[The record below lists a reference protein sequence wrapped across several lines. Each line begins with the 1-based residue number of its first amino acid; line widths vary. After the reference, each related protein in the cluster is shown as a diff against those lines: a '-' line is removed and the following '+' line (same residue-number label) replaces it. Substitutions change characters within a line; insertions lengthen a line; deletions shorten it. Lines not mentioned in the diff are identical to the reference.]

1 MQKVYNIPMQ
11 NALLLKESLDNFYK
25 SYNLTERI
33 NSDPIEFPHRYKRP
47 QDIEVVGLIASSL
60 AYGKVTLFK
69 PVLERIFKI
78 MGESPSD
85 FLLQFDIKKNV
96 SLFTDIKYRMNKNED
111 ILCLIYLVSAVLK
124 EHGSLQRLFM
134 SFYNPMDD
142 DIGPA
147 LSGFVDYFLKI
158 DTSAVYGKDT
168 KPFGLLQFLPSPVKG
183 STCKRFNMFL
193 RWMVRSGDG
202 VDFGIWNHVPP
213 SKLIIPIDTHIAR
226 ISRNISLTNRK
237 SADWKMAKE
246 ITENLKIF
254 DPDDPVK
261 YDFAL
266 CHMGISGDCP
276 TAPSIEKCK
285 RCNLSEICIA
295 LEKEET
301 VKV

>member
-1 MQKVYNIPMQ
+1 MQKVYNTPMQ

-47 QDIEVVGLIASSL
+47 EDIEVVGLIAASL
-60 AYGKVTLFK
+60 AYGRVTLFK

-85 FLLQFDIKKNV
+85 FLLRFDIKKNAP
-96 SLFTDIKYRMNKNED
+96 LFSDIKYRMNKNED
-111 ILCLIYLVSAVLK
+111 ILCLIYLISAVLK
-124 EHGSLQRLFM
+124 EHGSLKRLFM

-158 DTSAVYGKDT
+158 DTSAVYGKDIR
-168 KPFGLLQFLPSPVKG
+168 PFGLLQFLPSPVNG

-202 VDFGIWNHVPP
+202 VDFGIWNEIAP
-213 SKLIIPIDTHIAR
+213 SKLIIPLDTHIAR
-226 ISRNISLTNRK
+226 ISRNIGLTERK

-246 ITENLKIF
+246 ITDNLKIF
-254 DPDDPVK
+254 DPYDPVK

-276 TAPSIEKCK
+276 TAPSIEKCGK
-285 RCNLSEICIA
+285 CNLSDICIA
-295 LEKEET
+295 LEKEAE
-301 VKV
+301 KV

>member
-1 MQKVYNIPMQ
+1 MQDR
-11 NALLLKESLDNFYK
+11 LLLKESLGRFYK

-60 AYGKVTLFK
+60 AYGKVSLFK
-69 PVLERIFKI
+69 PVLERIFKV

-85 FLLQFDIKKNV
+85 FLLHFDIKKNAP
-96 SLFTDIKYRMNKNED
+96 LFTDIKYRMNKNED

-124 EHGSLQRLFM
+124 EHDSLQRLFM

-142 DIGPA
+142 DICPA

-168 KPFGLLQFLPSPVKG
+168 RPFGLLQFLPSPVNG

-193 RWMVRSGDG
+193 RWMIRSGDG

-226 ISRNISLTNRK
+226 IGKNIGLTNRRN
-237 SADWKMAKE
+237 ADWKMAKE

-254 DPDDPVK
+254 DPNDPVK

-266 CHMGISGDCP
+266 CHMGISGECP

-285 RCNLSEICIA
+285 RCNLSDICIA
-295 LEKEET
+295 LEKEAE
-301 VKV
+301 KV

>member
-1 MQKVYNIPMQ
+1 
-11 NALLLKESLDNFYK
+11 
-25 SYNLTERI
+25 
-33 NSDPIEFPHRYKRP
+33 
-47 QDIEVVGLIASSL
+47 
-60 AYGKVTLFK
+60 
-69 PVLERIFKI
+69 
-78 MGESPSD
+78 
-85 FLLQFDIKKNV
+85 
-96 SLFTDIKYRMNKNED
+96 MNKNED

-147 LSGFVDYFLKI
+147 LSGFVDYILKI
-158 DTSAVYGKDT
+158 DTSAVYGKDIR
-168 KPFGLLQFLPSPVKG
+168 PFGLLQFLPSPVKG

-213 SKLIIPIDTHIAR
+213 SQLIIPIDTHIAR

-254 DPDDPVK
+254 APDDPVK

-276 TAPSIEKCK
+276 TVASIDKCGK
-285 RCNLSEICIA
+285 CNLSEICIA
-295 LEKEET
+295 LEPLTLVLSPEGRG
-301 VKV
+301 

>member
-1 MQKVYNIPMQ
+1 MQDR
-11 NALLLKESLDNFYK
+11 LLLKESLGRFYK

-47 QDIEVVGLIASSL
+47 EDIEVVGLIASSL

-85 FLLQFDIKKNV
+85 FLLHFDIKKNAP
-96 SLFTDIKYRMNKNED
+96 LFTDIKYRMNKNED

-147 LSGFVDYFLKI
+147 LSGFVDYILKI
-158 DTSAVYGKDT
+158 DTSAVYGKDIR
-168 KPFGLLQFLPSPVKG
+168 PFGLLQFLPSPVKG

-226 ISRNISLTNRK
+226 IGKNIGLTNRRN
-237 SADWKMAKE
+237 ADWKMAKE

-254 DPDDPVK
+254 DPNDPVK

-266 CHMGISGDCP
+266 CHMGISGECP

-285 RCNLSEICIA
+285 RCNLSDICIA
-295 LEKEET
+295 LEKEAE
-301 VKV
+301 KV

>member
-1 MQKVYNIPMQ
+1 MQ
-11 NALLLKESLDNFYK
+11 NTLLLKESLDKFYK
-25 SYNLTERI
+25 NYNLTERI

-47 QDIEVVGLIASSL
+47 EDIEVVGLIAASL

-85 FLLQFDIKKNV
+85 FLLHFDIKKNAP
-96 SLFTDIKYRMNKNED
+96 LFSDIKYRMNKNED

-124 EHGSLQRLFM
+124 EHDSLQRLFM

-158 DTSAVYGKDT
+158 DTSAVYGKDIR
-168 KPFGLLQFLPSPVKG
+168 PFGLLQFLPSPVKG

-226 ISRNISLTNRK
+226 IGKNIGLTNRRN
-237 SADWKMAKE
+237 ADWKMAKE

-254 DPDDPVK
+254 DPNDPVK

-266 CHMGISGDCP
+266 CHMGISGECP

-285 RCNLSEICIA
+285 RCNLSDICIA
-295 LEKEET
+295 LEKEAE
-301 VKV
+301 KV